1 VGTWYWIGVFG
12 GIGVSFGVL
21 FAGVLAPSRVRAA
34 AIVLAPLAGGL
45 LGFALGD
52 WEEIVAGAVGGALGS
67 LAALELARGALRRG
81 GTRGGT
87 GVLLALS
94 AAGLAALAFVPALGY
109 VTAVAL
115 PALAARL
122 RLRAPKRYAGLR
134 TLARD

>member
-1 VGTWYWIGVFG
+1 VGTWYWIGVFA
-12 GIGVSFGVL
+12 GIGLSFGVL
-21 FAGVLAPSRVRAA
+21 FAGVLAPSPVRAA
-34 AIVLAPLAGGL
+34 ALVLAPLAGGL
-45 LGFALGD
+45 LGFALAD
-52 WEEIVAGAVGGALGS
+52 WEQTVAGAIGGVLGS
-67 LAALELARGALRRG
+67 LAALVLARGALNRG

-94 AAGLAALAFVPALGY
+94 AAALAALAFVPALGY
-109 VTAVAL
+109 VEAVAL